1 MTTAEL
7 FIDSDEVAK
16 LLRLN
21 KKTIYSYVHYK
32 QIPSHLYRK
41 LGTRILFIKENVI
54 EWVINGAK
62 LEKRNC
68 RTR

>member
-7 FIDSDEVAK
+7 FIDTDEVAK
-16 LLRLN
+16 LLRLDR
-21 KKTIYSYVHYK
+21 KTIYSYVHYK

-54 EWVINGAK
+54 EWVMNGAK
-62 LEKRNC
+62 LEKRNNKN
-68 RTR
+68 R

>member
-16 LLRLN
+16 LLRLDR
-21 KKTIYSYVHYK
+21 KTIYSYVHYK

-54 EWVINGAK
+54 EWVMNGAK
-62 LEKRNC
+62 LEKRKNKN
-68 RTR
+68 R